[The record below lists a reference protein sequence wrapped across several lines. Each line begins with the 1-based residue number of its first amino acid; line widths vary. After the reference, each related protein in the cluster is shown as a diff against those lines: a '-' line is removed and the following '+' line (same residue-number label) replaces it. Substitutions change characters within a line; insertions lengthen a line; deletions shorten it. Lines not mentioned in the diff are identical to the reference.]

1 MIKLV
6 CADPFLHDLQKK
18 QNQHLNINYDMASTA
33 EHKAIFN
40 MPSELGVEI
49 SYSSAHQISK
59 FVNIFYIVS
68 FSCSKIPYFFMSLSI
83 PSTVLVNRGTQRQF
97 SENICSVDDLRSR
110 ISGTFVIK
118 FLACLP
124 LLGSSNI

>member
-6 CADPFLHDLQKK
+6 NVDPFLHDLQKK
-18 QNQHLNINYDMASTA
+18 QNQHLNINYDMASAA

-59 FVNIFYIVS
+59 FVKNVFYRIV
-68 FSCSKIPYFFMSLSI
+68 FMLENTLFFYVPI
-83 PSTVLVNRGTQRQF
+83 H
-97 SENICSVDDLRSR
+97 
-110 ISGTFVIK
+110 
-118 FLACLP
+118 P
-124 LLGSSNI
+124 LNGPR